1 MCRAPKALPPPAPQ
15 SQPHGSTPCRAVKP
29 PETQGEV
36 KEMENIIFE
45 DVDFSAVEDEELT
58 DVVGGSGGFVTP
70 LGKP

>member
-1 MCRAPKALPPPAPQ
+1 
-15 SQPHGSTPCRAVKP
+15 
-29 PETQGEV
+29 
-36 KEMENIIFE
+36 MENIIFE